1 MDTERYNES
10 AFREKLFENSK
21 KKLKL
26 NIPATTK
33 VNYLDEKNRIPIFM
47 DSALSERIY
56 SKLESKYKPMSIN

>member
-56 SKLESKYKPMSIN
+56 S